1 MSPDAT
7 PSYHWEGQRL
17 FQSRSLN
24 HFVSTA
30 YGAKR
35 ARRETTVDLLAAYT
49 LMGQGDDP
57 RDRPS

>member
-1 MSPDAT
+1 MSPEAT

-49 LMGQGDDP
+49 LMGPG
-57 RDRPS
+57 R